1 MAGSI
6 KLDTGTDL
14 ICGYFLTPDAPPAR
28 VSFEEIG
35 AARRREGGVLW
46 LHFNLASA
54 RARDWIDRQSGLDE
68 FAREILLD
76 ANDDRTR
83 LEPFDDGFVAVLSDM
98 QYDFNFE
105 PSDIGALR
113 LFMDDR
119 WIVSCRR
126 HPLKAID
133 RLRKTL
139 NDQGCYGSTAE
150 LMADLIDLL
159 ADTLGEVVARA
170 ETDLDKVED
179 TVLAERYQ
187 LARQRLGQ
195 LRQLVVR
202 LRRHVSPQRAALG
215 RLATSGVP
223 WINDDDRARLGHA
236 VEKFAGVLYDIEALQ
251 DRAKV
256 LQDELLARVADQQN
270 HSLHVLA
277 VVTVIFAPMTLIS
290 GIFGMN
296 VMGVPGVG
304 AAEAPASP
312 HAFWWVMLLILL
324 SGVAMLL
331 FLRPRK

>member
-1 MAGSI
+1 MTSAI

-14 ICGYFLTPDAPPAR
+14 ICGYFLTPDAPPTPVA
-28 VSFEEIG
+28 FEEIG
-35 AARRREGGVLW
+35 AAQQRSGGVLW

-54 RARDWIDRQSGLDE
+54 RARDWLERQSGLDA
-68 FAREILLD
+68 FALEILLD

-105 PSDIGALR
+105 PSEIGALR

-119 WIVSCRR
+119 RIVSCRR
-126 HPLKAID
+126 HPLKAVD
-133 RLRKTL
+133 RLRKAL
-139 NDQGCYGSTAE
+139 NDHGRYASTAE
-150 LMADLIDLL
+150 LMADLIEHL
-159 ADTLGEVVARA
+159 ADTLSEVVSRA

-179 TVLAERYQ
+179 TILAERYQ
-187 LARQRLGQ
+187 MARQRLGQ
-195 LRQLVVR
+195 LRQLVVK
-202 LRRHVSPQRAALG
+202 LRRHVSPQRVALS
-215 RLATSGVP
+215 RLAASEVP
-223 WINDDDRARLGHA
+223 WINDDDSARLRHA

-277 VVTVIFAPMTLIS
+277 VVTVIFTPMTLIS

-296 VMGVPGVG
+296 VAGVPGVPG
-304 AAEAPASP
+304 GIGGE
-312 HAFWWVMLLILL
+312 HAFWWVMLLIML
-324 SGVAMLL
+324 SGLVMLL

>member
-1 MAGSI
+1 MAGPI

-14 ICGYFLTPDAPPAR
+14 ICGYFLTPDAPPVP
-28 VSFEEIG
+28 VSFEEIET
-35 AARRREGGVLW
+35 AEQRSGGVLW

-54 RARDWIDRQSGLDE
+54 RARDWLDRKSGLDE
-68 FAREILLD
+68 FAREVLLD

-83 LEPFDDGFVAVLSDM
+83 LEPFDDGFLAVLSDM
-98 QYDFNFE
+98 HYDFNFE
-105 PSDIGALR
+105 PSDIGTLR
-113 LFMDDR
+113 LFMDER
-119 WIVSCRR
+119 RIVSCRR

-133 RLRKTL
+133 RLRKSL
-139 NDQGCYGSTAE
+139 HDQGRYGSTAAV
-150 LMADLIDLL
+150 MAELIDML
-159 ADTLGEVVARA
+159 ADTLGEVVTRA
-170 ETDLDKVED
+170 EADLDKVED

-195 LRQLVVR
+195 LRQLIVR

-215 RLATSGVP
+215 RLASSGVP
-223 WINDDDRARLGHA
+223 WIDDDDRARLGHS

-296 VMGVPGVG
+296 VAGVPGVG
-304 AAEAPASP
+304 SIEDHVSP
-312 HAFWWVMLLILL
+312 HAFWWVMLSILL
-324 SGVAMLL
+324 SGLAMLF